1 LGSSKA
7 LLAKRQGLTRSHKVN
22 RDEDLC
28 FASTNN
34 SSDVKQDIRYAFRM
48 LRKQPGFGTIA
59 ILTLALGIG
68 ANTAIFSI
76 VNAVLL
82 RPLPYRDADRIMV
95 LNESSGPGQDYSV
108 ALPDYFDW
116 RNDNTVFE
124 HLAATH
130 KESRNLSGIPGRDPE
145 RVSCASVTRNFFN
158 VVGVSPETGRI
169 FSEDEDKVGAPP
181 VVVISDRLWQRAFNR
196 DPGLLGRSITLH
208 DQNFTVIGVMP
219 PQITSP
225 QDTDAWF
232 SIMRRSNNPA
242 WMDRSHHPMIFVWGK
257 LKPGVTVDRAR
268 VEMKMIAARLERTYP
283 ETNGKVYAV
292 VTPLLENLVG
302 KYRTNLGLL
311 LGAVGLVLLI
321 ACANLANLFAAR
333 GAARAREFAIHAAV
347 GATRGQIVKKLLI
360 ESFVIALLG
369 GALGFFL
376 AIWVRDGL
384 IALSPGNVS
393 RFHQIS
399 FDLPVL
405 GFTFLVASLTTML
418 FGLWPAWHTSQAD
431 IQLALKAGSA
441 GSGDPPSAK
450 RARDW
455 LVVSEIALTLTLLV
469 AAGLVLKSFS
479 HLQSLLLGYEPR
491 ALFTARFELPWQKYN
506 DRDKINTFAKALLDK
521 VRSLPGVQNAAVSSN
536 GPLMGGWQTG
546 FWREEN
552 QRPQPSDMLNSDLE
566 VVGGD
571 YFSTLKVPLLRGRAF
586 NERDTKDSP
595 RVIIIDQAMAEQYFP
610 GENPIGKRLGVDPGN
625 DNESYVMSE
634 IVGVVARMRFHAVD
648 EMAPLPVIYCS
659 LGQAQR
665 TSLTLFVRSTM
676 ASTALERAVRDA
688 VTSIDS
694 SLPVF
699 DARPMTDR
707 VRETWG
713 AQRLLS
719 FLFSVFAGLA
729 LVLATIGL
737 YGLLAYTTLKRVPE
751 IGIRLALGA
760 RPAQIRALI
769 LSHGIQLLLIGSAI
783 GLVAAFG
790 LSRALQSVLFE
801 VKGIDPRIYLGVGLI
816 LFGATLLAAWI
827 PARRAS
833 RVDPI
838 VALHTE

>member
-1 LGSSKA
+1 
-7 LLAKRQGLTRSHKVN
+7 
-22 RDEDLC
+22 
-28 FASTNN
+28 
-34 SSDVKQDIRYAFRM
+34 VKQDIQYAFRM
-48 LRKQPGFGTIA
+48 LRKQPCFSVIA
-59 ILTLALGIG
+59 ILTLTLGIG

-82 RPLPYRDADRIMV
+82 RPLPYPDAERIMV

-145 RVSCASVTRNFFN
+145 RVSCASVTRNFFS
-158 VVGVSPETGRI
+158 VVGISPEIGRI

-181 VVVISDRLWQRAFNR
+181 VVVISDRLWRRVFNA
-196 DPGLLGRSITLH
+196 DPSVLGRSITLH

-219 PQITSP
+219 PQVTSP
-225 QDTDAWF
+225 QDSDVWL
-232 SIMRRSNNPA
+232 SMMRRSNNPV
-242 WMDRSHHPMIFVWGK
+242 WMQRFIHPMIYVWGK
-257 LKPGVTVDRAR
+257 LKPGVTLEQAR
-268 VEMKMIAARLERTYP
+268 SEMKTIAARLEKTYP
-283 ETNGKVYAV
+283 ETNGKETAI

-302 KYRTNLGLL
+302 KYRINLTLL
-311 LGAVGLVLLI
+311 LGAVSLVLLI

-347 GATRGQIVKKLLI
+347 GATRGQVVKKLLI
-360 ESFVIALLG
+360 ESFVIALIG
-369 GALGFFL
+369 GALGFFM
-376 AIWVRDGL
+376 AVWVRDGL
-384 IALSPGNVS
+384 IALSPGEVS
-393 RFHQIS
+393 RFQQIS

-405 GFTFLVASLTTML
+405 GFTFLIASLTTVL
-418 FGLWPAWHTSQAD
+418 FGLWPAWQASHANV
-431 IQLALKAGSA
+431 QLALKAGSA

-455 LVVSEIALTLTLLV
+455 LVISEIALTLTLLV

-479 HLQSLLLGYEPR
+479 RLQSLSLGYEPR

-521 VRSLPGVQNAAVSSN
+521 VRGLPGVQNAAVSSN

-552 QRPQPSDMLNSDLE
+552 PRPQPSDMLNSDLE
-566 VVGGD
+566 VVVGD

-659 LGQAQR
+659 LGQTQR
-665 TSLTLFVRSTM
+665 TSLTLFVRSAM
-676 ASTALERAVRDA
+676 ASAALERAVRDA

-694 SLPVF
+694 SMPVF
-699 DARPMTDR
+699 DARPMSDH

-769 LSHGIQLLLIGSAI
+769 FSHGMQLLLIGSVI
-783 GLVAAFG
+783 GLFAAFA
-790 LSRALQSVLFE
+790 LSRALQSMLFE
-801 VKGIDPRIYLGVGLI
+801 VRGTDPKIYFGVGLI
-816 LFGATLLAAWI
+816 LFAATLFASWI

>member
-1 LGSSKA
+1 MNSFRLA
-7 LLAKRQGLTRSHKVN
+7 LRQ
-22 RDEDLC
+22 
-28 FASTNN
+28 
-34 SSDVKQDIRYAFRM
+34 
-48 LRKQPGFGTIA
+48 LRKNPGFAAVA
-59 ILTLALGIG
+59 IVTLALGIG

-82 RPLPYRDADRIMV
+82 RPLPYPDADRIMV

-145 RVSCASVTRNFFN
+145 RVSCAAVTQNFFN
-158 VVGVSPETGRI
+158 IIGLPPQIGRT
-169 FSEDEDKVGAPP
+169 FSEEEDKVGAPP

-196 DPGLLGRSITLH
+196 DAKILGQAITLH
-208 DQNFTVIGVMP
+208 DQGYTVIGVMP
-219 PQITSP
+219 RQVTLP
-225 QDTDAWF
+225 QDTDVWL
-232 SIMRRSNNPA
+232 SMMRRSNNA
-242 WMDRSHHPMIFVWGK
+242 MWMSRMVHPMIYVWGK
-257 LKPGVTVDRAR
+257 LKLGVTVERAR
-268 VEMKMIAARLERTYP
+268 TEMKGIAARLEKMHPDTNRG
-283 ETNGKVYAV
+283 ETAV
-292 VTPLLENLVG
+292 VTPLLDNLVG

-347 GATRGQIVKKLLI
+347 GATHGQIIKKLLA
-360 ESFVIALLG
+360 ESFLVALLG
-369 GALGFFL
+369 GALGFFF
-376 AIWVRDGL
+376 AVWVRNGL
-384 IALSPGNVS
+384 VALSPGDVS
-393 RFHQIS
+393 RFQEVS
-399 FDLPVL
+399 FDLRVL
-405 GFTFLVASLTTML
+405 GFTFLVALVTTLL
-418 FGLWPAWHTSQAD
+418 FGLWPAWQASHAD
-431 IQLALKAGSA
+431 VQVALKEGS
-441 GSGDPPSAK
+441 SGTGESPSAK

-455 LVVSEIALTLTLLV
+455 LVISEIALTITLLV
-469 AAGLVLKSFS
+469 AAGFVLKSFS
-479 HLQSLLLGYEPR
+479 RLQSLSLGYEPR
-491 ALFTARFELPWQKYN
+491 ALFTARFELPWRVYN
-506 DRDKINTFAKALLDK
+506 NRDKIDVFAKALLDK
-521 VRSLPGVQNAAVSSN
+521 VRTIPGVRNAAISSN

-552 QRPQPSDMLNSDLE
+552 PRPQPSDMLNSDLE

-571 YFSTLKVPLLRGRAF
+571 YFQTLKVPLVRGRTF

-610 GENPIGKRLGVDPGN
+610 GEDPIGKRLGVDAGN
-625 DNESYVMSE
+625 DNEGWVMSE
-634 IVGVVARMRFHAVD
+634 IVGVVAKMRFHAVD

-665 TSLTLFVRSTM
+665 TSLTLFIRSTM
-676 ASTALERAVRDA
+676 ASASLERAIHDA
-688 VTSIDS
+688 ATSIDP
-694 SLPVF
+694 SLPMF
-699 DARPMTDR
+699 DAHPMTDR

-713 AQRLLS
+713 SHRLLS

-729 LVLATIGL
+729 LTLATIGL
-737 YGLLAYTTLKRVPE
+737 YGLLAYTTLKRVRE

-760 RPAQIRALI
+760 QPNQIRMLV
-769 LSHGIQLLLIGSAI
+769 LTRGMQLLLIGSTI
-783 GLVAAFG
+783 GLIAAVA

-801 VKGIDPRIYLGVGLI
+801 VEGIDPRIYFGVGLL
-816 LFGATLLAAWI
+816 LFIATFLASWL

-833 RVDPI
+833 RVDPVI
-838 VALHTE
+838 ALRAE